1 MSTLNSYPDS
11 PVQKRFRSDN
21 TTYNDSS
28 GPEDVDHYP
37 KGLKFAKTDL
47 FGTLETK
54 RFDGLQ
60 PNERCVV
67 EGRNG
72 SRHLYST
79 QTAGL
84 LATPSPTIQQQQQQQ
99 QISTSIVD
107 TTTAAAVG
115 E

>member
-1 MSTLNSYPDS
+1 MSTLNSYSDS
-11 PVQKRFRSDN
+11 PGQKRFRSDN
-21 TTYNDSS
+21 TSYNDSS
-28 GPEDVDHYP
+28 GSEDVDHYH
-37 KGLKFAKTDL
+37 KGLKLAKTDL

-60 PNERCVV
+60 QNERCVV

-79 QTAGL
+79 HTEEV
-84 LATPSPTIQQQQQQQ
+84 LAMQHVSTP
-99 QISTSIVD
+99 IVVD
-107 TTTAAAVG
+107 AAAAAALG